1 MSNDKSK
8 SIGERMKTAPKD
20 DGGVGRL
27 KLKGGMVLKKAGK
40 KCVIIKFV
48 ILFETG
54 LFLNT
59 IYVPYI
65 IFPAHY

>member
-40 KCVIIKFV
+40 KKR
-48 ILFETG
+48 TWK
-54 LFLNT
+54 
-59 IYVPYI
+59 
-65 IFPAHY
+65 